1 MHSYV
6 QSTVNLHRQMQEDNE
21 MDMEEILG
29 AKTRMNSS
37 NGE

>member
-6 QSTVNLHRQMQEDNE
+6 QSTANLHRQMQEDNE

-29 AKTRMNSS
+29 ANS
-37 NGE
+37 NENEFF